1 MTIIYCC
8 VSFFFGVIF
17 GVFLMALMVAA
28 SRGDRR

>member
-1 MTIIYCC
+1 MTVLWCC

-28 SRGDRR
+28 SGGDRR